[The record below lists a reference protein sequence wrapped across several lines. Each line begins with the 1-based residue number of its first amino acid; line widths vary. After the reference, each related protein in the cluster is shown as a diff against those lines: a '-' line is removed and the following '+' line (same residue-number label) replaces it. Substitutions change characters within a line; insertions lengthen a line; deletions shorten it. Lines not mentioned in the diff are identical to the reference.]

1 MSAPAPT
8 SASAS
13 AASSPPQPPSQ
24 DLAQTMGF
32 STFGAAP
39 NPPKRRKLHQDIEGG
54 GTGGNSIPLGR
65 RREEGGRGVARNA
78 GDAGEEH
85 PGEEGEEGEEEQDD
99 ERALEQLKSAAL
111 KRLGIAPISATLP
124 PKPPPSTPHHTHP
137 TRTSPQPLGHD
148 SGTGV
153 VAHGGDTVAQGGDAA
168 SQGGDAV
175 TQRERAGK
183 EAHDWRAL
191 RKGVRDENG
200 DVAYYDGSF
209 VEDPWR
215 CLVG

>member
-8 SASAS
+8 SVS
-13 AASSPPQPPSQ
+13 AASSPPQSPSQ

-32 STFGAAP
+32 STFGAPP
-39 NPPKRRKLHQDIEGG
+39 NPPKRRKLHQDIEGE

-65 RREEGGRGVARNA
+65 RSEEGGTGVTGNA

-85 PGEEGEEGEEEQDD
+85 PGDEGEEEQDD
-99 ERALEQLKSAAL
+99 ERALEQLRTAAL

-137 TRTSPQPLGHD
+137 IRTSSQPLGHD

-153 VAHGGDTVAQGGDAA
+153 VAHGGDTVARGGDAA

-215 CLVG
+215 GLVG

>member
-1 MSAPAPT
+1 
-8 SASAS
+8 
-13 AASSPPQPPSQ
+13 
-24 DLAQTMGF
+24 MGF

-65 RREEGGRGVARNA
+65 RREEGGTGVAGDA

-85 PGEEGEEGEEEQDD
+85 PGEEEQDD

-153 VAHGGDTVAQGGDAA
+153 VAHGGYTVA
-168 SQGGDAV
+168 QGGDAV

-215 CLVG
+215 GLVG